1 MKSKKSFFIKNSGRL
16 IVIAGISFLAYF
28 LIKYFN
34 TEHELNNLS
43 DSHDLISL
51 KAGELE
57 LAASRE
63 IEKINQARIDRHNEC
78 NDSTQERLEA
88 LMLGVYS
95 LEEWCSQTDT
105 EANRIIDEI
114 IYKHQEILKPLT
126 QDLRSLESEIRVY
139 SSLKKS
145 YTTAIIASTAISAI
159 GLVLILGRS
168 LIMSIIQSGNFG
180 VGVNSGKID
189 AHKLAGNINEAQKQ
203 SLTEVAR
210 EIQQLLEHLSQDYP
224 TTTTPE
230 KMSVITEAVDQIERN
245 PTLKSKVIS
254 ALKQGGAE
262 ALREAV
268 NHPLINILLA
278 TIEGWQAD

>member
-1 MKSKKSFFIKNSGRL
+1 MKSKESFFIKNSGRL
-16 IVIAGISFLAYF
+16 ITIAGISFSAYF

-34 TEHELNNLS
+34 AEHGLNNLS

-51 KAGELE
+51 KAGKLE
-57 LAASRE
+57 LAVSRT
-63 IEKINQARIDRHNEC
+63 IEKIDQDRIDKHNQC
-78 NDSTQERLEA
+78 SDMTQERIYA
-88 LMLGVYS
+88 LGVGATS
-95 LEEWCSQTDT
+95 LEEWCSQIDT
-105 EANRIIDEI
+105 EADRKIKEI
-114 IYKHQEILKPLT
+114 IYNHQETVKLIT
-126 QDLRSLESEIRVY
+126 QGLRSVESEIRIY

-145 YTTAIIASTAISAI
+145 YTTAIIASTAVSAV
-159 GLVLILGRS
+159 GLILMLGKG

-180 VGVNSGKID
+180 VGVNSGKIN
-189 AHKLAGNINEAQKQ
+189 AHKLAGNINAAQKQ

-224 TTTTPE
+224 TITTPE
-230 KMSVITEAVDQIERN
+230 KMSVVTEAVDQIERN